1 MRRVRIGIIGAGAM
15 TEWAILPVL
24 SGPDAVAPPDTGA
37 WWTRRPSAHTSIQYQ
52 APAWPE
58 VVAVADADTARAE
71 RITHT
76 ARVRAVYS
84 DWRRMLRETPLD
96 ALICVAPPEMTSEV
110 VLAASPTVN
119 WVWVYG
125 PPAASVVATVRL
137 GQRLAGRATQ
147 LWCAR
152 PLRYAAAHRA
162 ARQLLER
169 DEIGAV
175 SALTLR
181 WGTAF
186 YAPPKRAGGAGAAM
200 DDASHLSSSYAAL
213 DLLLSLGSFS
223 GGSSAVPLKVMA
235 SATTGATSLYFSCA
249 NGTGATALFA
259 GAESWNAP
267 LPRLEI
273 CGTEGRAIICE
284 AGRRLWL
291 HKPHEATRF
300 MEPPGLTTHI
310 STANTT
316 GVAEDLKAFLGTCA
330 EGLEGN
336 DMAGDGVGEDSS
348 DAMLT
353 GAMRALQLLE
363 AAGASLT
370 SERLI
375 EIESLR
381 AVQQKAEGAD
391 NGVAKGA
398 AAATAFTLPLQL

>member
-37 WWTRRPSAHTSIQYQ
+37 WWTRRPSAHTAIQYQ
-52 APAWPE
+52 APATPE
-58 VVAVADADTARAE
+58 VVAVADADTVRAE
-71 RITHT
+71 RIAHT
-76 ARVRAVYS
+76 ARVRAVYG

-96 ALICVAPPEMTSEV
+96 ALICVAPPDMTGEV
-110 VLAASPTVN
+110 LLAANPTVN

-125 PPAASVVATVRL
+125 PPVGTVAAMLRL
-137 GQRLAGRATQ
+137 TQRLAGRATRV
-147 LWCAR
+147 WCAR

-169 DEIGAV
+169 DEIGTV
-175 SALTLR
+175 SALALR

-186 YAPPKRAGGAGAAM
+186 YAPSKRTGGVGAAT
-200 DDASHLSSSYAAL
+200 DDASHLLSSYAAL
-213 DLLLSLGSFS
+213 DLLLSLGAFS
-223 GGSSAVPLKVMA
+223 GGSSVVPLKVMA
-235 SATTGATSLYFSCA
+235 SANNGATSLYFSCA

-273 CGTEGRAIICE
+273 CGTEGRAVICE

-316 GVAEDLKAFLGTCA
+316 GVAEDLKAFLSSCA
-330 EGLEGN
+330 EGL
-336 DMAGDGVGEDSS
+336 DSHAMTGDGVEGDSPG
-348 DAMLT
+348 AMLIDAT
-353 GAMRALQLLE
+353 RTLQVLE

-370 SERLI
+370 TERLV
-375 EIESLR
+375 EIEPLR
-381 AVQQKAEGAD
+381 VVQQKVAGD
-391 NGVAKGA
+391 NGNAKSSSEPA
-398 AAATAFTLPLQL
+398 PFTLPLQL

>member
-1 MRRVRIGIIGAGAM
+1 M

-37 WWTRRPSAHTSIQYQ
+37 WWTRRPSAHTAIQYQ

-71 RITHT
+71 RIGHT

-84 DWRRMLRETPLD
+84 DWRRMVRETPLD
-96 ALICVAPPEMTSEV
+96 ALICVAPPDMTGEV
-110 VLAASPTVN
+110 LLAASPTVN
-119 WVWVYG
+119 WVWIYG
-125 PPAASVVATVRL
+125 PPAASVTATVRL

-147 LWCAR
+147 VWCAR

-175 SALTLR
+175 AALTLR
-181 WGTAF
+181 WGTTF
-186 YAPPKRAGGAGAAM
+186 YTPKRAGGMAA
-200 DDASHLSSSYAAL
+200 DDASQLSSSYAAV

-223 GGSSAVPLKVMA
+223 GGSSAVPLKVLA
-235 SATTGATSLYFSCA
+235 SATNGATVLYFRCA
-249 NGTGATALFA
+249 NGTSATALFA

-273 CGTEGRAIICE
+273 CGTEGRSIICE

-316 GVAEDLKAFLGTCA
+316 GVAEDLKAFLGACV

-336 DMAGDGVGEDSS
+336 DMKGDGAGEDPSS
-348 DAMLT
+348 AMLT
-353 GAMRALQLLE
+353 GATRALQLLE

-370 SERLI
+370 TDRLI
-375 EIESLR
+375 EIESLHT
-381 AVQQKAEGAD
+381 VEQKPEGP
-391 NGVAKGA
+391 NNSVAKSSTEPA
-398 AAATAFTLPLQL
+398 SFTLPLQL